1 MAYKAAIRA
10 GALTSVGKGKGRGS
24 IAAAESH
31 AKREDPVAK
40 RRSIRPSPPVAWSKA
55 EAMPSFL
62 GSGPLDY
69 VAAFAAHKRETGA
82 GERKRAALA
91 MEFKAVVSPDWLA
104 EGGADPRDPNN
115 PRVKQ
120 LVAEAHVWAESW
132 GGKGAVWGVR
142 YDTDEKGAGVVDL
155 FMSPVRH
162 QRHKSGKAKLVI
174 SCRKAKDELL
184 ATERAIN
191 PEIKTSGAA
200 MQSSWARWCQ
210 QRLDR
215 RIERGQPKDVTG
227 REHIHADVYAAQA
240 DAAKAAAQADLERL
254 HQEQS
259 DLERARREAV
269 EALQSATEKLHET
282 ERQVEAL
289 EAAVAPLRAAVAAMD
304 AFNAQQ
310 GAYEAHERNAVKD
323 VFRVTDTELRDGK
336 WISSSHYA
344 EPSISV
350 RAENPATGHESSWS
364 FPNTGE
370 KGAGMSLHKAFQA
383 AKKAG
388 AEFWVRVTSW
398 TQASN
403 FDQPKPAGLSII
415 ETPPKPPEKPT
426 IAREVL
432 RLLSRLDER
441 TLAAV
446 RNLDAKERPK
456 QSKIRLKW

>member
-24 IAAAESH
+24 ISAAESH

-40 RRSIRPSPPVAWSKA
+40 RRSIRASPPVAWSKA

-91 MEFKAVVSPDWLA
+91 MEFKAVISPDWLA

-115 PRVKQ
+115 PRVQQ
-120 LVAEAHVWAESW
+120 LVAEAKAWAESW

-155 FMSPVRH
+155 FMSPVRQ
-162 QRHKSGKAKLVI
+162 QRHKSGKSKLVI

-184 ATERAIN
+184 AAERGID

-240 DAAKAAAQADLERL
+240 DAAKAAAKADLERL
-254 HQEQS
+254 RQEQS
-259 DLERARREAV
+259 DLERARREAA
-269 EALQSATEKLHET
+269 EALQNATERLHEA
-282 ERQVEAL
+282 ERQVETL
-289 EAAVAPLRAAVAAMD
+289 EASVAPLRAAVAAMD
-304 AFNAQQ
+304 AFNTQQ
-310 GAYEAHERNAVKD
+310 DAYEAYEHGEAKD
-323 VFRVTDTELRDGK
+323 VFRVTDTELREGR
-336 WISSSHYA
+336 WITSGHYA
-344 EPSISV
+344 EPSVSV
-350 RAENPATGHESSWS
+350 RAENHLTGREASWS
-364 FPNTGE
+364 FPNMDE
-370 KGAGMSLHKAFQA
+370 KSASMSLHKAFQA
-383 AKKAG
+383 AQKAG
-388 AEFWVRVTSW
+388 TDLWVRVTRW
-398 TQASN
+398 MQASN
-403 FDQPKPAGLSII
+403 FDQPRPAGLSII
-415 ETPPKPPEKPT
+415 ETRPEPPRKPT

-432 RLLSRLDER
+432 RLLSRLDDR

-446 RNLDAKERPK
+446 RDLDVEDRPK